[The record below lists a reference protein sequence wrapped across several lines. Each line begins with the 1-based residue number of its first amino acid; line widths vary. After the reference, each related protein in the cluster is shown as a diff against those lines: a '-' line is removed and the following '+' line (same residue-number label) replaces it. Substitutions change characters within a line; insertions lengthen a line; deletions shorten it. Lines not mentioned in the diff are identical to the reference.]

1 METNTIFSELPI
13 FTNKNNESLDV
24 IEIMNKKKITS
35 VTIAYLSKEKK
46 VSVGGIRGLFG
57 AKKVE
62 QNEKEL
68 IIFDPKGITLY
79 FTKGIPSVSIRFWD
93 KNQFDK
99 IADKDYDEKTL
110 WKRYV
115 LNLIHPYQINF
126 HIGNLNNV
134 NWEENKQ

>member
-13 FTNKNNESLDV
+13 FTNRNNESLDV

-35 VTIAYLSKEKK
+35 VTIAYLSKEKN
-46 VSVGGIRGLFG
+46 VSVGGIRGLLG

-68 IIFDPKGITLY
+68 TIFDPKGITLY
-79 FTKGIPSVSIRFWD
+79 FTEGTPSVSIRFWD
-93 KNQFDK
+93 KNQFYK
-99 IADKDYDEKTL
+99 IADKDYDENTL

-115 LNLIHPYQINF
+115 MNLIHPYQINF

-134 NWEENKQ
+134 NWEENK